1 MKIARSFL
9 LILSVIS
16 QLYPITEI
24 SFMELEDK
32 NSLEKILKSCASY
45 CEKLSN
51 VNISFSCLER
61 IEENIYQYRNLNK
74 RPTKKTDVYAYDYK
88 LAITKGKIEESRV
101 LSMENSKKKTE
112 LQELIE
118 NKHIIL
124 EPVGLIS
131 DYWQK
136 HHDYRIVK
144 KTKLK
149 GKGVIVIEAKPK
161 SELEIGHV
169 SGKIWVSEDD
179 YSILKIELTQDNIG
193 NIEKESVLKELKL
206 KPKTTFTSEY
216 QLYRK
221 GIRFPTSYTV
231 KGIFINKEEKK
242 FTKFIMKVFY
252 ENYKFL

>member
-16 QLYPITEI
+16 QLYSITEI
-24 SFMELEDK
+24 SFKELEDK
-32 NSLEKILKSCASY
+32 YLLEKILKSCASY

-61 IEENIYQYRNLNK
+61 IEEEIYQYRDLNI

-88 LAITKGKIEESRV
+88 LAITKGRIEESRV
-101 LSMENSKKKTE
+101 LSMENSKKKTG

-118 NKHIIL
+118 NKHVIL

-136 HHDYRIVK
+136 HHDYRIDK
-144 KTKLK
+144 KTEFK

-161 SELEIGHV
+161 SELEIGYL
-169 SGKIWVSEDD
+169 SGKIWVSEED
-179 YSILKIELTQDNIG
+179 YSILKIELIQDDIG
-193 NIEKESVLKELKL
+193 NIETESVLKELEL
-206 KPKTTFTSEY
+206 KPKATFTSEY

-231 KGIFINKEEKK
+231 KGIFINEKGK
-242 FTKFIMKVFY
+242 RFTKFTMKVFY
-252 ENYKFL
+252 ENYKF